1 MKKGLEGWEG
11 GGEGEGGSGTVG
23 QVTVAA
29 DLLGWY
35 TGTSLCMHCIQYA
48 VQEYVSQLIM
58 SVVIINLP
66 HGHGL

>member
-1 MKKGLEGWEG
+1 M
-11 GGEGEGGSGTVG
+11 G